1 MTLQYLYLKKKK
13 SPYIGFFLNNNNNF
27 QLTPNDAFHTAR
39 AKWIQSENQTVVYYL
54 SSALMPELQ
63 WPNINDQN
71 LEGTGWNPGWILTS
85 DLKYEIFSRLSLWV
99 VGVILLDN
107 ILRSETGYHACIHA
121 QLHSN
126 ITIWKICT
134 PAFLLIFDLQYY
146 FTKHSK
152 LICHWSTSSSLSI
165 NLLAFNGL
173 ALLMTIKI
181 PDSSCNLSSTAA
193 WARHAG
199 VHYRTVAAFPLPFF
213 PLCAFF
219 GPQSTNYDS

>member
-1 MTLQYLYLKKKK
+1 
-13 SPYIGFFLNNNNNF
+13 
-27 QLTPNDAFHTAR
+27 
-39 AKWIQSENQTVVYYL
+39 
-54 SSALMPELQ
+54 MPELQ
-63 WPNINDQN
+63 WPNVKSIWPKSRRYR
-71 LEGTGWNPGWILTS
+71 LE
-85 DLKYEIFSRLSLWV
+85 SRLDLNFRLKIWNLFKAIFMS
-99 VGVILLDN
+99 VILLDN

-134 PAFLLIFDLQYY
+134 LAFLLIFDLQYY
-146 FTKHSK
+146 FTKHSR
-152 LICHWSTSSSLSI
+152 LICHWSTSSSLSS

-193 WARHAG
+193 WAGHAG

-219 GPQSTNYDS
+219 GQQSTNYDS